1 MITHGK
7 IMHREEKKVRRMSWD
22 FLTFRDR
29 AKKDTAK
36 APRVNVRVGEE
47 KSKECDVMETKKEG
61 VTAESNATENLN

>member
-1 MITHGK
+1 MITHK
-7 IMHREEKKVRRMSWD
+7 IMHREETNERRMSWD